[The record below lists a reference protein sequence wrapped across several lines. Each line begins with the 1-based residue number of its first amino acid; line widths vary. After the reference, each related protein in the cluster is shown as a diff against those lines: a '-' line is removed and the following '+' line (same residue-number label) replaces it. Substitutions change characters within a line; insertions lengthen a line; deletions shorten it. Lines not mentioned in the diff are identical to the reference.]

1 MRNNF
6 MHYLWVVMMAFVMVA
21 CGGGGEAESNS
32 NSGSGSDSGS
42 ETPTNPEA
50 KDPTFLE
57 FKLTVGA
64 NSGVLENDVRCSIS
78 NAKQTITSSNVK
90 TKVPIA
96 PGTTL
101 VPSFKV
107 NENHKV
113 YVDGKEQRS
122 GITPQNFSSPIAYKV
137 VNENGVEATYIVT
150 IKFTFSGLPIVS
162 IQTSNGGNIMSK
174 DYWVDATISIDGG
187 SQFASLEPTKIQVA
201 GRGNSTWSTPN
212 NSKVN
217 PPQTP
222 KNPYKIKFEK
232 RTEILGMPKHKRW
245 VLLAN
250 KMDKTLLRND
260 IAFYLGKQTS
270 LGWTPKGYHVELVL
284 NGVHVGNYYLC
295 EQIRIDKNR
304 VNINEMKPKNE
315 LTASDDITGGYVLEM
330 DTYCDEKFKFQS
342 NIAVPLTTN
351 GSNIGSN
358 TLKVNIKF
366 PDEDDISNDQYIY
379 IQKFFH
385 DAEKALYSSEWLDPE
400 KGYKNYFDVQSFVDL
415 YLVSEL
421 IYHHEWK
428 WPKST
433 YLHKDKGGKLVA
445 GPMWDYD
452 YDTFTKR
459 KVWYCRY
466 YMWYPRFFEDPEFVS
481 LLKKR
486 WAELYPKF
494 RGAIQYMSTMKSK
507 LTVSAE
513 KNYAIW
519 TNFSGPNGEGGF
531 TFEQAV
537 DKIQDRFTERIE
549 WLNQEI
555 PNL

>member
-122 GITPQNFSSPIAYKV
+122 GITPQDFSNPIAYKV
-137 VNENGVEATYIVT
+137 VNENGVEATYTVT

-162 IQTSNGGNIMSK
+162 IKTSNGADISK
-174 DYWVDATISIDGG
+174 DYWANATISIDGG
-187 SQFASLEPTKIQVA
+187 SQFADMELTQIQVS
-201 GRGNSTWSTPN
+201 GRGNTTWN
-212 NSKVN
+212 Y
-217 PPQTP
+217 P
-222 KNPYKIKFEK
+222 KKPYKFKFEK
-232 RTEILGMPKHKRW
+232 RTEVLGMPKHKRW

-250 KMDKTLLRND
+250 YIDKTMLRND

-270 LGWTPKGYHVELVL
+270 LAWTPKGYHVELVL
-284 NGVHVGNYYLC
+284 NGKHLGNYYLC
-295 EQIRIDKNR
+295 EQVRIDKNR
-304 VNINEMKPKNE
+304 VNITEMKPKTE
-315 LTASDDITGGYVLEM
+315 LTDADDISGGYLLEL
-330 DTYCDEKFKFQS
+330 DWYYDEEYKFYS
-342 NIAVPLTTN
+342 SIGVPSQGDASAKTV
-351 GSNIGSN
+351 GP
-358 TLKVNIKF
+358 LKVNVKAPDADDLSTSQFNFIK
-366 PDEDDISNDQYIY
+366 QY
-379 IQKFFH
+379 FFS
-385 DAEKALYSSEWLDPE
+385 AEKTLYSENWLDSQD
-400 KGYKNYFDVQSFVDL
+400 GYENYYDIQSFVDI

-421 IYHHEWK
+421 IHHHEWK

-452 YDTFTKR
+452 YDTFTNR
-459 KVWYCRY
+459 TGWYCKNF
-466 YMWYPRFFEDPEFVS
+466 MWYPRFFEDPEFKALV
-481 LLKKR
+481 KKR
-486 WAELYPKF
+486 WVELYPKF
-494 RGAIQYMSTMKSK
+494 RGAIQYIDTMKNK
-507 LTVSAE
+507 LKVSAE
-513 KNYAIW
+513 SNIKIW
-519 TNFSGPNGEGGF
+519 GVPGNPNKENSS
-531 TFEQAV
+531 TTYEQSV
-537 DKIQDRFTERIE
+537 EKIQDRFTERIE
-549 WLNQEI
+549 WINNNI
-555 PNL
+555 SNL

>member
-137 VNENGVEATYIVT
+137 VNENGVEATYTVT

-245 VLLAN
+245 VL
-250 KMDKTLLRND
+250 
-260 IAFYLGKQTS
+260 
-270 LGWTPKGYHVELVL
+270 
-284 NGVHVGNYYLC
+284 
-295 EQIRIDKNR
+295 
-304 VNINEMKPKNE
+304 
-315 LTASDDITGGYVLEM
+315 
-330 DTYCDEKFKFQS
+330 
-342 NIAVPLTTN
+342 
-351 GSNIGSN
+351 
-358 TLKVNIKF
+358 
-366 PDEDDISNDQYIY
+366 
-379 IQKFFH
+379 
-385 DAEKALYSSEWLDPE
+385 
-400 KGYKNYFDVQSFVDL
+400 
-415 YLVSEL
+415 
-421 IYHHEWK
+421 
-428 WPKST
+428 
-433 YLHKDKGGKLVA
+433 
-445 GPMWDYD
+445 
-452 YDTFTKR
+452 
-459 KVWYCRY
+459 
-466 YMWYPRFFEDPEFVS
+466 
-481 LLKKR
+481 
-486 WAELYPKF
+486 
-494 RGAIQYMSTMKSK
+494 
-507 LTVSAE
+507 
-513 KNYAIW
+513 
-519 TNFSGPNGEGGF
+519 
-531 TFEQAV
+531 
-537 DKIQDRFTERIE
+537 
-549 WLNQEI
+549 
-555 PNL
+555 